1 MGERFFE
8 VVTTDPLRL
17 SSSKT
22 IQGRARKGLSI
33 GVHEERHGSPG
44 VVMAGFHE
52 TEHTADWAFSV
63 QGRDLR
69 ELFVQAARAMFQLQG
84 QLNNTQPPSHVRDV
98 EVDGFDR
105 ETLLVNWLNELLY
118 LQEMNNETYA
128 NLEIREISDTH
139 LTARLH
145 GQSGQPNRR
154 LIKAVTFHGLKVE
167 QSEGA
172 WRATMIVD
180 V

>member
-1 MGERFFE
+1 
-8 VVTTDPLRL
+8 
-17 SSSKT
+17 
-22 IQGRARKGLSI
+22 
-33 GVHEERHGSPG
+33 
-44 VVMAGFHE
+44 MAGFQE

-69 ELFVQAARAMFQLQG
+69 ELFVQAAQAMFQLQG
-84 QLNNTQPPSHVRDV
+84 QPSNAQSNAQLSHVRDV
-98 EVDGFDR
+98 QVDGFDR

-167 QSEGA
+167 QNDGG
-172 WRATMIVD
+172 WRATVIVD

>member
-1 MGERFFE
+1 MAYEESKKPVREIAGDLKVDAVVEGAVMRFG
-8 VVTTDPLRL
+8 DHIRIDAQ
-17 SSSKT
+17 S
-22 IQGRARKGLSI
+22 
-33 GVHEERHGSPG
+33 
-44 VVMAGFHE
+44 
-52 TEHTADWAFSV
+52 
-63 QGRDLR
+63 
-69 ELFVQAARAMFQLQG
+69 FQLQG

-128 NLEIREISDTH
+128 NLEIQEISDTH

-172 WRATMIVD
+172 WRATVIVD